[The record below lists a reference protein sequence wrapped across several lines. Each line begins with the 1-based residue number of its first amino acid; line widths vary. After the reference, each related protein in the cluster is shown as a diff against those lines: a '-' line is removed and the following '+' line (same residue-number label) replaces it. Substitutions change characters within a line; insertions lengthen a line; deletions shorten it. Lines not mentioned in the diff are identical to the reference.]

1 MQLNIKVIKTWQPPD
16 LYINPPP
23 PFSGLSLLSSKIF
36 GTPPPP
42 QVTQFVEGPTP
53 LSIRGEGSHYDICH
67 LGTSVTPEAYLEPSR
82 TSTTGA
88 FLRRKFT
95 AKGY

>member
-16 LYINPPP
+16 FYINP
-23 PFSGLSLLSSKIF
+23 PFSGLSPLSSKIF
-36 GTPPPP
+36 GTPP
-42 QVTQFVEGPTP
+42 QVTQFIEAPTP
-53 LSIRGEGSHYDICH
+53 LSIRGEGSNYDICH

-88 FLRRKFT
+88 FLRR
-95 AKGY
+95 